1 MTLHPLATREALGAA
16 PLLGPPEP
24 GTARSQVTVRAGAGI
39 TAATILALLLVLLA
53 LALAADGLLAV
64 LATAAELR

>member
-1 MTLHPLATREALGAA
+1 M
-16 PLLGPPEP
+16 
-24 GTARSQVTVRAGAGI
+24 TVRAGAGI